1 VLAFVKES
9 LEERVGN
16 TFHARQ
22 ATIVVVSKSSLYIG
36 TWPFREDGSVV
47 SIFVAHGASVGV
59 LLIGTDNALP
69 TDHKNRGRAMRDR
82 KSFEIDSWIFGTIL
96 H

>member
-1 VLAFVKES
+1 M
-9 LEERVGN
+9 GN

-22 ATIVVVSKSSLYIG
+22 ATIVVFLKPSLYIG
-36 TWPFREDGSVV
+36 TWPFREEGSVV
-47 SIFVAHGASVGV
+47 V
-59 LLIGTDNALP
+59 LPIGTNNALP